1 MRLAPALPCG
11 RLLAFLSLAALS
23 VPADAQTRNF
33 LQRPTTIT
41 VQYVLRLP
49 LKSDGLAEQQTAMEE
64 GRKALYAMSARE
76 CAALMATLASSCRLA
91 SLNVQTNA
99 ARARPDD
106 NSITLSANA
115 QYQIELKDQDGERSK
130 DEL

>member
-1 MRLAPALPCG
+1 MRVATLPYG
-11 RLLAFLSLAALS
+11 RLLAFLPLAVLS

-76 CAALMATLASSCRLA
+76 CTALMATLASSCRLA
-91 SLNVQTNA
+91 SLNIQTNVG
-99 ARARPDD
+99 RPRPDD
-106 NSITLSANA
+106 HTITLSANA
-115 QYQIELKDQDGERSK
+115 QYQIELKAQDGERSK